1 MSRISRRSL
10 VRAAAGSTV
19 ALAGASEASARPFS
33 SFPAVLAQTG
43 DSPDLA
49 PYQESS
55 VDWRQSEGES
65 INVLMTPAHYF
76 EKFQAVT
83 KDIFTEL
90 TGIDVTV
97 EVIPP
102 KELREKAV
110 LDLASGSANYAS
122 HTGDPMY
129 LPLYHASDWVDPL
142 DDYLADSSLT
152 DAEWFDVDDIIPNW
166 RAANTIEDK
175 LYGMPVEGEATIHV
189 YRADVLE
196 GLGLEPP
203 DTLEAFAQVAA
214 EAHSPEIAGA
224 ALRGFLGAGQNMYIY
239 PSLFL
244 EFGGAWFGEDGSP
257 TVNSEEG
264 VAALQYYVDLLQNYA
279 PAGVENWN
287 WPEIMEAFASGG
299 VTQFID
305 ANSTASVIENPAKS
319 SVAGQTGYKRW
330 PAGPTGRR
338 VSSIWNWAMPI
349 NKALSE
355 EKKKATWLY
364 LQWLASRP
372 TQTISATY
380 KETEDAVV
388 RTGVNRLSIW
398 NDPAYQEV
406 VNFTEDYVEVVLTS
420 LKEDTDP
427 NWRPRVPQWPEIG
440 TTMAIAVQSAL
451 TDQQTPQEALD
462 EANDLITETMGG

>member
-1 MSRISRRSL
+1 MRRINRRTFTGA
-10 VRAAAGSTV
+10 VAGSTF
-19 ALAGASEASARPFS
+19 ALSGASAPFLRGA
-33 SFPAVLAQTG
+33 PAVLSQTG
-43 DSPDLA
+43 DNPALA
-49 PYQESS
+49 PFLESS
-55 VDWRQSEGES
+55 VDWRQAEGES
-65 INVLMTPAHYF
+65 IAILVTAAHYF

-83 KDIFTEL
+83 ADLFTEL
-90 TGIDVTV
+90 TGVDVTF

-110 LDLASGSANYAS
+110 LDLASGSGNYAT

-129 LPLYHASDWVDPL
+129 LPLYHAGDWIDPL
-142 DDYLADSSLT
+142 DEYIADPSLT

-166 RAANTIEDK
+166 RAANTVEDK
-175 LYGMPVEGEATIHV
+175 LYGIPVEGEATINV

-196 GLGLEPP
+196 ELGLEPP

-224 ALRGFLGAGQNMYIY
+224 ALRGFLGAGQNMYIF

-244 EFGGAWFGEDGSP
+244 EFGGEWFAEDGQP
-257 TVNSEEG
+257 TVNSEAG
-264 VAALQYYVDLLQNYA
+264 VTALQYYVDLLQSYA

-287 WPEIMEAFASGG
+287 WPEIMEAFAAGG

-305 ANSTASVIENPAKS
+305 ANSTASVIENPASS
-319 SVAGQTGYKRW
+319 SVAGMVGYQRW

-355 EKKKATWLY
+355 NQKKATWLY
-364 LQWLASRP
+364 LQWLGSRP
-372 TQTISATY
+372 TQLLSATY

-398 NDPAYQEV
+398 NDPEYRDV
-406 VNFTEDYVEVVLTS
+406 VSFTDDYVDVVLTS
-420 LKEDTDP
+420 LEEDTDP

-440 TTMAIAVQSAL
+440 DAMAIAVQSAL
-451 TDQQTPQEALD
+451 TDQQTPREALD
-462 EANDLITETMGG
+462 EVNDLVAEVMGV